1 MDQSLYWDATYEIAL
16 ALIARFPNED
26 LEEVSI
32 IQVFEWVVALPNFMD
47 DPELAND
54 EILLSIYQEWYEERN
69 PI

>member
-1 MDQSLYWDATYEIAL
+1 MDQSLYWDATYEIVL
-16 ALIARFPNED
+16 ALIARYPEED

-32 IQVFEWVVALPNFMD
+32 MQIFEWVVALPAFKD

-54 EILLSIYQEWYEERN
+54 EILLSIYQEWFEEKN